1 MVLLELEQLDK
12 AADADPQPRMR
23 SAALCVLGESEVAQ
37 DICAQTADPRIA
49 CMRRMLERLEYVNSD
64 DVLLLKGRAACCIE
78 ASDELLLVEVIVDGV
93 LNELSTAE
101 TVAVLACLLPGQRVA
116 KSSLGTS
123 YSLPLPT
130 AALDRAIAAIKQTN
144 ERLKRL
150 AAEFALEPTVGMD
163 ERDDLSTELV
173 AAVLAWA
180 SGASFEQCWL
190 LSPSTYEG
198 TLVRHLKALDEMLL
212 QLADAASALGNQPL
226 RERFLDG
233 RAAVHRGIAFAN
245 SLYLSS

>member
-1 MVLLELEQLDK
+1 
-12 AADADPQPRMR
+12 
-23 SAALCVLGESEVAQ
+23 
-37 DICAQTADPRIA
+37 
-49 CMRRMLERLEYVNSD
+49 MLERLEYVNSD